1 MTPERILAHLYTY
14 LPRYT
19 DLFHKNIDNISSIET
34 VASGSGTTTVEVVTS
49 DEHGLD
55 VGDIVGM
62 KEASVATPIVS
73 ATCDTSTI
81 EIITDGTHDL
91 TEGYQDTVT
100 FGGFTEAGLNG
111 EKTIS
116 EVISATTVDI
126 VMPTEC
132 PDVVITGDITPD
144 ATGNYYYD
152 GEFEGY
158 PSYKHESGGWYI
170 TYAFSGTSSNFVIT
184 GYLSNEKGELGATNN
199 IWRKNGDAN
208 DATLSNLWGSWGAL
222 LNSAGTA
229 AVAEYSIDLTG
240 DEYLLSNRELLAGV
254 FAVTTVSDV
263 NTFQFEVPDSLPIGD
278 IYNAVLYANC
288 RIVACTS
295 LEEAERAYTK
305 QNNVNTPIT
314 ETGPYLV
321 LVMGDDVASKDPKI
335 NSAATAQSRNVS
347 YTRQLYLQNFTLLV
361 ILDSTSSQTG
371 TTPQNLI
378 YTDVR
383 YALRKIWHGFTFAA
397 DDTVSQ
403 IWDVNEISNGL
414 AYYDTARYIHI
425 FQYEIPYEIT
435 YIHGFDEVPTVALNK
450 ILGDLYIHP
459 RELTADIVEEDNKIE
474 IDAEF

>member
-100 FGGFTEAGLNG
+100 LGGFTEAGLNG

-116 EVISATTVDI
+116 EVISATTVDLSYDT
-126 VMPTEC
+126 VC
-132 PDVVITGDITPD
+132 PALVVTGELTPD
-144 ATGNYYYD
+144 ATGYYYED
-152 GEFEGY
+152 GEHFGK
-158 PSYKHESGGWYI
+158 PVYKHESLDYYFWCDPYDGWYI
-170 TYAFSGTSSNFVIT
+170 SGPDKTNVT
-184 GYLSNEKGELGATNN
+184 DHVWAKGDDVLSGEYPPGLTPAET
-199 IWRKNGDAN
+199 
-208 DATLSNLWGSWGAL
+208 TL
-222 LNSAGTA
+222 GTA
-229 AVAEYSIDLTG
+229 TVAEYSIDLTG

-254 FAVTTVSDV
+254 FAVTMVSDV

-305 QNNVNTPIT
+305 QNNANTPIT